1 MGVNLQTAVLLTLAA
16 LALVDAVYFGVVL
29 QRMFS
34 ARKWLPTLRSANTM
48 GPGPGASHSGE
59 KAELGTGE
67 TDTPGRADGAG
78 VMGHGESGE
87 EIGVGGSGMGGG
99 GGVGICVI
107 IPAHNEASVIA
118 GAVRTVLAQKVDDLR
133 LVLVLDR
140 CTDNTR
146 AIAEEAAGTDP
157 RLEIIENDACPE
169 GWTGKN
175 NALRRG
181 AEESRGAG
189 DAGYLLFVDA
199 DVILE
204 PGAIARA
211 IDLMRARDLDLLSL
225 MTTLTCDRWF
235 ERIVQPASCF
245 ELGRL
250 FPLDRVNSDIEP
262 RALANGQFMLFRKS
276 AYDAIGGHHGVKD
289 ELLEDIAL
297 ARLMRRRKVSRRF
310 GCFLADGL
318 VICRMYRDWQTYQRG
333 WKRIYTELLRRRVSR
348 LTRAAWRVRLVDIV
362 SPLACLAG
370 VALGSV
376 MLADGRALGWVGV
389 ATGSLGFLAF
399 AAVLA
404 MVYRAQR
411 VPLMYL
417 PMYPIGAWITS
428 RLLMRAADDLR
439 TGKAISWGGMS
450 YAREA
455 R

>member
-1 MGVNLQTAVLLTLAA
+1 MGAALQTAFLTTLAA
-16 LALVDAVYFGVVL
+16 LAFVDAVYFGVIL
-29 QRMFS
+29 YRMS
-34 ARKWLPTLRSANTM
+34 RARKWLPTLGSDAEFPPRPTD
-48 GPGPGASHSGE
+48 GCPGPA
-59 KAELGTGE
+59 A
-67 TDTPGRADGAG
+67 
-78 VMGHGESGE
+78 
-87 EIGVGGSGMGGG
+87 
-99 GGVGICVI
+99 GGVCVI
-107 IPAHNEASVIA
+107 IPAHNEEAVIG
-118 GAVRTVLAQKVDDLR
+118 GAVRTVLGQAVEDLR

-140 CTDNTR
+140 CSDRTR
-146 AIAEEAAGTDP
+146 EAAEDAAAGDP

-189 DAGYLLFVDA
+189 DAAHLLFVDA

-211 IDLMRARDLDLLSL
+211 LALADSRDLDLLSL
-225 MTTLTCDRWF
+225 MTTLTCQRWF

-250 FPLDRVNSDIEP
+250 FPLDRVNRDVEP

-318 VICRMYRDWQTYQRG
+318 VVCRMYRDWPTYQRG
-333 WKRIYTELLRRRVSR
+333 WKRIYTELLRRRTAR
-348 LTRAAWRVRLVDIV
+348 LTRAAWRVRLVDIL
-362 SPLACLAG
+362 SPIAC
-370 VALGSV
+370 VASIAMGIV
-376 MLADGRALGWVGV
+376 MVVRENAFGWVGV
-389 ATGSLGFLAF
+389 GAGGAGILAF
-399 AAVLA
+399 LIVLGV
-404 MVYRAQR
+404 VYRAQR
-411 VPLMYL
+411 VPLVYL
-417 PMYPIGAWITS
+417 PLYPVGAWITS
-428 RLLMRAADDLR
+428 RLLAGAARDLR
-439 TGKAISWGGMS
+439 AGRPIAWGGMS